1 MDRELRRSRNLLQKH
16 AWLIREDALF
26 LSKDLWVSHSTSNR
40 QALTKCPLSPCFT
53 PIAPLA
59 LIINSGNEM
68 IFQCIQMFVFSRK
81 DLNRTTN
88 KRSFILLLSQFLSF
102 GTTSPSQIL
111 FSSILSLYGNLIS
124 TTARIMAPPF
134 GPSFQNFNLAL
145 LLIPL

>member
-1 MDRELRRSRNLLQKH
+1 MQKH

-26 LSKDLWVSHSTSNR
+26 PSKDLWVSHRTSNR

-53 PIAPLA
+53 FIAPLS

-81 DLNRTTN
+81 DLNKTN
-88 KRSFILLLSQFLSF
+88 KTHFILLLSQFLSF

-111 FSSILSLYGNLIS
+111 FSSILSLYDKFDIS
-124 TTARIMAPPF
+124 NCPHYGASLWPF
-134 GPSFQNFNLAL
+134 LSEF
-145 LLIPL
+145 